1 MTGSLTALVG
11 VGTRLM
17 HDGDLFCVTG
27 VEARQLRLRDMRGRT
42 LVVDTASLFADMSTR
57 IVGADDAWGE
67 ALGPLLD
74 NLSDAQRQAMAQRLA
89 HVRELLTGEVSGLAA
104 SAGPGEPRAQYDPRL
119 PLKDRYAAKAIE
131 IGVTVRTLERWVAG
145 LRREGPLG
153 LVDGRHV
160 RMVDHLRGVD
170 ERWLAMCRTVLDEHA
185 EASRPTR
192 DLLLARVSARLE
204 AEYGSDAVP
213 APSRRRARAVLA
225 ELTRGTNALTGSTQ
239 GKRSIAGRPK
249 GVYGRL
255 RPTRPG
261 EFVLLDTTPL
271 DVFAMEPLTLRW
283 VRVELT
289 IALDL
294 YSRAIVGLRLSPLST
309 KSVDAAVVLYET
321 LTPDTA
327 RTTGSGLLPY
337 AGVPEVLVINDEGT
351 PVALD
356 AGRVSDDPGLPGVAA
371 EAIVVDHGKIY
382 LSEHLLGVCARL
394 GVSVAPARPL
404 TPTDKAAV
412 ERFFKTLREQLLAAL
427 PGYKGPDIYSRGKDP
442 QGCAYFFIDELE
454 TVIRQW
460 ITGIYHQRPHAGLV
474 DPAVP
479 GLDLSPAEMFD
490 HGVTRAGRL
499 RVPSRPDLVFDLLPV
514 AWRTIQHYGVEVNGL
529 RYNGPVLTGYRNRRS
544 PFAGAHAGKWPVRFD
559 TDDVSRIY
567 FQDPADNTWHTLVW
581 EHATEVAAPFSAE
594 TLGYARRLA
603 VTEGRHVNDRLALV
617 ELLERWDA
625 GLVRH
630 PAERRMAVRASQQRQ
645 ARLQAITG
653 GMDAADIA
661 ALPAVRAVLN
671 ATEHEAGAA
680 MPGESS
686 VHTGG
691 DDDTDAELDVFG
703 NDESEWVDDEQ
714 FYADAFGVLR

>member
-1 MTGSLTALVG
+1 MTGSFTALVG
-11 VGTRLM
+11 IGTRLM
-17 HDGDLFCVTG
+17 HDGDLFCVIG
-27 VEARQLRLRDMRGRT
+27 VEARQLRLRDGRGRT

-57 IVGADDAWGE
+57 IVGVHDARGE

-74 NLSDAQRQAMAQRLA
+74 NLSDVQRQVMAQRLV
-89 HVRELLTGEVSGLAA
+89 HVRELLTGYVSGMAA
-104 SAGPGEPRAQYDPRL
+104 SSRPGEPRARYDPRL

-145 LRREGPLG
+145 LRRHGPLG
-153 LVDGRHV
+153 VIDGRHV

-170 ERWLAMCRTVLDEHA
+170 ERWLATCRTVLGEHV

-192 DLLLARVSARLE
+192 DLLLARVSARLD

-225 ELTRGTNALTGSTQ
+225 ELTRGTNALAGSTQ
-239 GKRSIAGRPK
+239 GKRSIANRPM

-261 EFVLLDTTPL
+261 EFVLLDSTPL

-294 YSRAIVGLRLSPLST
+294 YSRAIVGLRLSPVST

-327 RTTGSGLLPY
+327 RSTGAGLLPY
-337 AGVPEVLVINDEGT
+337 AGVPDVLVVEET
-351 PVALD
+351 PTALD
-356 AGRVSDDPGLPGVAA
+356 AGRVAADPGLPGVAA

-442 QGCAYFFIDELE
+442 EGCAYFFIDELE

-479 GLDLSPAEMFD
+479 GLDLCPAEMFD
-490 HGVTRAGRL
+490 HGVIRAGRL

-544 PFAGAHAGKWPVRFD
+544 PFVGLHAGKWPVRFD

-581 EHATEVAAPFSAE
+581 EHATEVAVPFSAE
-594 TLGYARRLA
+594 TLTYARRLA
-603 VTEGRHVNDRLALV
+603 ITQGRHVNDRLALV
-617 ELLERWDA
+617 ELLDRWDA

-645 ARLQAITG
+645 ARLQAATG
-653 GMDAADIA
+653 GADAADVA
-661 ALPAVRAVLN
+661 ALPAVRAVLD
-671 ATEHEAGAA
+671 ATGHDARAQ
-680 MPGESS
+680 MLGESS
-686 VHTGG
+686 VHTVG

-714 FYADAFGVLR
+714 FYADAFEVLR